1 MSRKTIAII
10 CAFLVALC
18 SGRGQASE
26 PETDGLFGA
35 PKPASGEDAA
45 IVRKNYS
52 RNLWAEYTNGARE
65 TTVKFDDDLEANC
78 PVLTSLFFSTGHR
91 LKWLTPNFSL
101 DDAIVYVAGGDP
113 AGNSAEIVVQNASCR
128 YVLAVKR
135 LNAKTE
141 RRG

>member
-26 PETDGLFGA
+26 PETDGLYGM

-45 IVRKNYS
+45 IVRKNYF

-65 TTVKFDDDLEANC
+65 TTVKFDDDLETKC
-78 PVLTSLFFSTGHR
+78 PGEIERTPARKPAPRLRHKTVSTTSAGLIEFLFCST
-91 LKWLTPNFSL
+91 
-101 DDAIVYVAGGDP
+101 AG
-113 AGNSAEIVVQNASCR
+113 SAES
-128 YVLAVKR
+128 Y
-135 LNAKTE
+135 E
-141 RRG
+141 